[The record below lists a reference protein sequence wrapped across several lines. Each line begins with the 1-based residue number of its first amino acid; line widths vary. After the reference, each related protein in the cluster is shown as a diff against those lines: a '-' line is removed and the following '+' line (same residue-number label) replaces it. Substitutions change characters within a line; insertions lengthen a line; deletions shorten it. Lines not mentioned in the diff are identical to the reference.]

1 MGDMSHADAP
11 SPVDPAAAR
20 AAARLARTV
29 ENALTD
35 TGVSLPQYR
44 MLVFLSE
51 LGSSAASALA
61 GKLGVSRPSV
71 TALVDG
77 LVARGY
83 AERIPDPNDRR
94 RVGHAITDAGH
105 AALGRA
111 DAAVTARLAD
121 LSSKIPDPGDR
132 KAATDGLKIWLSAL
146 DTEREARLA
155 DS

>member
-1 MGDMSHADAP
+1 
-11 SPVDPAAAR
+11 VDPTAAR

-35 TGVSLPQYR
+35 TGLSLPQYR
-44 MLVFLSE
+44 MLVYLSE

-77 LVARGY
+77 LVARGF
-83 AERIPDPNDRR
+83 AERIPDPKDRR
-94 RVGHAITDAGH
+94 RVGHAITEAGQG
-105 AALGRA
+105 ALQRA
-111 DAAVTARLAD
+111 DDAVTARLND
-121 LSSKIPDPGDR
+121 LATKIPDPRDR
-132 KAATDGLKIWLSAL
+132 EAASRGLTIWLSAL